1 MNHKLYLIPGRNNN
15 NLRCANDI
23 TVMAESEKELKRF
36 LIREKGESEKPMP
49 DAASQEQGSDNVNN
63 N

>member
-36 LIREKGESEKPMP
+36 LIREKGESEKL
-49 DAASQEQGSDNVNN
+49 S
-63 N
+63 